1 MSAHSDQEAA
11 RLEAL
16 WDYDVLDTSP
26 EQAFD
31 DLTTLAS
38 RLLGC
43 PIALIS
49 FVDRDR
55 LWFKSKVGLTLT
67 VAPKEASFCA
77 HAILSDQVL
86 VVSDAAADPRF
97 SGSAQVA
104 AASPIRFCAAAPL
117 IMPSGLRLGTLCVM
131 DYAPRE
137 LRPDE
142 IDTLRILAKQVVA
155 QLELR
160 QAGLD
165 GRAGNTLR
173 KRSDRLRLAEQAAV
187 PGIGRTGMVTA
198 TWRF

>member
-104 AASPIRFCAAAPL
+104 AA
-117 IMPSGLRLGTLCVM
+117 
-131 DYAPRE
+131 
-137 LRPDE
+137 
-142 IDTLRILAKQVVA
+142 
-155 QLELR
+155 
-160 QAGLD
+160 
-165 GRAGNTLR
+165 
-173 KRSDRLRLAEQAAV
+173 
-187 PGIGRTGMVTA
+187 
-198 TWRF
+198 